1 MINLENV
8 SFKWQKSAVIPT
20 LAIKQLTINAGEH
33 VFLHGPSG
41 SGKST
46 LLALLAGINVTTSGQ
61 LFVLNQNLSALTNA
75 QRDVFRADHIGYI
88 FQNFNTTSFNNKC
101 FGNTCTGYFIH
112 VLVSQ

>member
-8 SFKWQKSAVIPT
+8 SFKWQKSAVTPT

-61 LFVLNQNLSALTNA
+61 LCVFKPKPKCAH
-75 QRDVFRADHIGYI
+75 QRTARCI
-88 FQNFNTTSFNNKC
+88 
-101 FGNTCTGYFIH
+101 
-112 VLVSQ
+112 